1 MRFMML
7 ALAAGGIALA
17 AAAGGS
23 GTASAQKSKMGCEKG
38 AEVWDASAG
47 RCVPGQSKWRKQPA
61 PQPAAAPE
69 PAKKAP
75 AKKGKA
81 PAKKT

>member
-17 AAAGGS
+17 AAVGAS
-23 GTASAQKSKMGCEKG
+23 DSASAQKTKMGCEKG
-38 AEVWDASAG
+38 AEVWDAAAG
-47 RCVPGQSKWRKQPA
+47 RCVPGQSKWQKKPA

-69 PAKKAP
+69 PAKKGP
-75 AKKGKA
+75 AKKKA